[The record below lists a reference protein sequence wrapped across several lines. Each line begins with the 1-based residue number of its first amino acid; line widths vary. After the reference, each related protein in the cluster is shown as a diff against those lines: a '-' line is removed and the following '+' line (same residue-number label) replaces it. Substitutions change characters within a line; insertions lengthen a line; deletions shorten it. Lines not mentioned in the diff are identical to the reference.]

1 MKLNSLKSNQTEV
14 TLKGG
19 TVIFF
24 SYQTPVAG
32 FTPDTGYFRTE
43 EFHSTTTSRHINNW
57 LEREGVSNV
66 ASTEVEL
73 VSQKALDELIRLVD

>member
-14 TLKGG
+14 SLKGG
-19 TVIFF
+19 TVVFF

-32 FTPDTGYFRTE
+32 FTPDMGYFRTE

-57 LEREGVSNV
+57 LKREE
-66 ASTEVEL
+66 AEDVEL
-73 VSQKALDELIRLVD
+73 VSQKALDELMRLVD